1 MRPALER
8 NVIIEIVIFGMF
20 ILFFRGFISSRNNM
34 LSFAAVIIMATLLE
48 IVNER
53 FFSSQGTFYPSSILY
68 MPYFR
73 FPVAIICLSSVYS
86 FIIYLAARRM
96 SGYFKDGAVKVSVF
110 IAFVCILNFFSLF
123 IEKAGMMSGY
133 WVHQKAMSV
142 TGIWLAVYGYY
153 FLIVLPGSFFI
164 VRDIVISGRTPQSRY
179 R

>member
-1 MRPALER
+1 MESYA
-8 NVIIEIVIFGMF
+8 VIEIVIFGMF
-20 ILFFRGFISSRNNM
+20 ILFFRGFISSRSNI
-34 LSFAAVIIMATLLE
+34 LSFASVIVTAVLLE

-53 FFSSQGTFYPSSILY
+53 FFSSQGTFYPASLLY
-68 MPYFR
+68 VPYFR
-73 FPVAIICLSSVYS
+73 FPAAIICLSAVYS
-86 FIIYLAARRM
+86 FVIFLAARKM
-96 SGYFKDGAVKVSVF
+96 SGYFMEGSVKAVVFMVFVAVFNFSSV
-110 IAFVCILNFFSLF
+110 F

-133 WVHQKAMSV
+133 WVHQKAAGV